1 MNKLKVLEV
10 SKKDANLRVDV
21 FLAQKGLVSSR
32 SQALKLLSNKKVL
45 LNKKPLKA
53 SYCLREKDILFVSI
67 ENKPEFLKPYQLPL
81 DIVFEDEDILVIN
94 KPAGLVVHPAPGHED
109 KTLVNVLAST
119 KKLSSG
125 SHPLRPGIVHR
136 LDKDTS
142 GLLLLAKTNQSEKV
156 LIEDFKKRRI
166 QREYRALS
174 LRPPSPVEGRMESW
188 LSRHPVHRKKFI
200 SLKEYKTGSKKAIT
214 LYQLIKQHSSGI
226 SWIKCQLETGRT
238 HQIRVHL
245 SSLSCPLIGDSVY
258 GSKKLSC
265 LKDSDLKKEIQ
276 NLKRIALHAQ
286 SLRLSHPRFKK
297 TLYFK
302 TDWPEDLKNL
312 IKKLEFL

>member
-119 KKLSSG
+119 KKIIFRLPSASSW
-125 SHPLRPGIVHR
+125 HC
-136 LDKDTS
+136 
-142 GLLLLAKTNQSEKV
+142 
-156 LIEDFKKRRI
+156 
-166 QREYRALS
+166 
-174 LRPPSPVEGRMESW
+174 PP
-188 LSRHPVHRKKFI
+188 
-200 SLKEYKTGSKKAIT
+200 TG
-214 LYQLIKQHSSGI
+214 
-226 SWIKCQLETGRT
+226 
-238 HQIRVHL
+238 
-245 SSLSCPLIGDSVY
+245 
-258 GSKKLSC
+258 
-265 LKDSDLKKEIQ
+265 
-276 NLKRIALHAQ
+276 
-286 SLRLSHPRFKK
+286 
-297 TLYFK
+297 
-302 TDWPEDLKNL
+302 
-312 IKKLEFL
+312 